1 LLFAKIDIKIQIL
14 EQRYTT
20 KTETDRITKR
30 KIYKYFLSK
39 NTTRNTIERK
49 TPTMNNI
56 KTVPNQKV
64 ITVKKEKTDEKNYY
78 CKINLSAL
86 EYSAIDLQS
95 GAFKLWIYLAKNQPN
110 YTFGL
115 SSKALEENFGMKI
128 KQYNN
133 AVAELIEKGYLI
145 KQKGNSYFFSEK
157 PIKDNTVIT
166 KKDNENMTKSNNEIL
181 PKDTRNT
188 IDITINTTKENT
200 FIF

>member
-1 LLFAKIDIKIQIL
+1 
-14 EQRYTT
+14 
-20 KTETDRITKR
+20 
-30 KIYKYFLSK
+30 
-39 NTTRNTIERK
+39 
-49 TPTMNNI
+49 MNDI

-86 EYSAIDLQS
+86 EQSALDLQS
-95 GAFKLWIYLAKNQPN
+95 GAFKLWIYFAKNQNN

-115 SSKALEENFGMKI
+115 SNKAVEECFGMKI

-145 KQKGNSYFFSEK
+145 QQKGNLYFFSEK

-166 KKDNENMTKSNNEIL
+166 KEDNEIITKGNNKIL
-181 PKDTRNT
+181 PKDTRNIT
-188 IDITINTTKENT
+188 DITNNTTKQNT
-200 FIF
+200 FVF